1 MIERL
6 QRSASGNVRFAEAR
20 APLLQVGPPKDR
32 LTVKLNFPDLSNGP
46 RGLAGFAEERTR
58 TTAGLNTRKSN
69 LNDVNEEMTSSEVN
83 GHQGIRSGQVENQSI
98 NQIMD

>member
-58 TTAGLNTRKSN
+58 TTAGLNTRKSI
-69 LNDVNEEMTSSEVN
+69 LNDVNEEMTGSQPSRN
-83 GHQGIRSGQVENQSI
+83 QGPKCTQVENQSI
-98 NQIMD
+98 HQIMD

>member
-32 LTVKLNFPDLSNGP
+32 LTVKLNFPELSNGP
-46 RGLAGFAEERTR
+46 RGLAGFAEER
-58 TTAGLNTRKSN
+58 S
-69 LNDVNEEMTSSEVN
+69 
-83 GHQGIRSGQVENQSI
+83 
-98 NQIMD
+98 

>member
-6 QRSASGNVRFAEAR
+6 QRSASGNVRFVEAR

-58 TTAGLNTRKSN
+58 ATAGLKTRKSI
-69 LNDVNEEMTSSEVN
+69 LNDVNEEMASSEVSRN
-83 GHQGIRSGQVENQSI
+83 QQLRSAQVENQSI
-98 NQIMD
+98 HQIMD

>member
-1 MIERL
+1 MKK
-6 QRSASGNVRFAEAR
+6 GFAEAR
-20 APLLQVGPPKDR
+20 APLLQVGSPKDR

-58 TTAGLNTRKSN
+58 ATAGLNTRKSI
-69 LNDVNEEMTSSEVN
+69 LNDANEEMTSSGPSRN
-83 GHQGIRSGQVENQSI
+83 QGLRSPQVENQSI

>member
-32 LTVKLNFPDLSNGP
+32 LTVKLNFPELSNGP
-46 RGLAGFAEERTR
+46 CGLAIFAEERTWR
-58 TTAGLNTRKSN
+58 TAGLNTRKSN
-69 LNDVNEEMTSSEVN
+69 LNDANEEMTSSGLSQN
-83 GHQGIRSGQVENQSI
+83 QRPRSGQVENQSI
-98 NQIMD
+98 HQIMD